1 MKKLKD
7 VKIEVFSI
15 DEDDNCYLA
24 IVMGLDDIDWFNTGI
39 VVRES
44 DPIIAFTKALERAKE
59 AEVWN

>member
-24 IVMGLDDIDWFNTGI
+24 IVLGLENDWFNTGI

-44 DPIIAFTKALERAKE
+44 DPIIAFKKALERAKE
-59 AEVWN
+59 QGLWK

>member
-15 DEDDNCYLA
+15 DEDDKCYLA
-24 IVMGLDDIDWFNTGI
+24 IVMGLGNDWFNTGI

-59 AEVWN
+59 AELWK